1 MGKYIIDKLKDKRI
15 DIDLGGHWEN
25 LMDYIKAE
33 YPSFYTWSDKEKDRW
48 ILDSF
53 EFKESRLERANYL
66 DYGYVREFSDGSK
79 GYRLNTTI
87 RNDNDKEDLDYW
99 LQGIAKKTT
108 TALERL
114 YAIFYSA
121 EKFMRER
128 KIARINSA
136 DDVIEGLYVSFVIE
150 NDVFVV
156 EFVSMFDESC
166 RTVASFTRNSVNEPL
181 VPKVELLDFYN
192 YFSGIIAYTDRA
204 WQEIESSFEERLE
217 ELGKD

>member
-1 MGKYIIDKLKDKRI
+1 MGIIFEAFLEFLIIVVIMYILLYLIIGKASGLFWGFV
-15 DIDLGGHWEN
+15 LGG
-25 LMDYIKAE
+25 
-33 YPSFYTWSDKEKDRW
+33 

-87 RNDNDKEDLDYW
+87 RNDNDKEELDYW
-99 LQGIAKKTT
+99 LQEIAKKTT

-121 EKFMRER
+121 ENFMRER
-128 KIARINSA
+128 KIERINSA
-136 DDVIEGLYVSFVIE
+136 NDVIEGLYVSFVLE
-150 NDVFVV
+150 NNVFVV

-166 RTVASFTRNSVNEPL
+166 RTVASFTRNSINEPL

-204 WQEIESSFEERLE
+204 WEEIESYFEESLE